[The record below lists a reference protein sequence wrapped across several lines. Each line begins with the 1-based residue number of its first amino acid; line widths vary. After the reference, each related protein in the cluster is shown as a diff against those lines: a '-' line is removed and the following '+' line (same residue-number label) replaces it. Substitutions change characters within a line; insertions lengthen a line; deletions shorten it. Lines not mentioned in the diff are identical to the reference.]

1 MDAVDIQRKYLQR
14 ERTRCEVYQKI
25 LEKCFRR
32 IEIAVEQGITNFVFD
47 IPPWS
52 WGLPRYSMPDAAA
65 YIKET
70 LEKKGY
76 RVDYA
81 GSQYSL
87 LVDWSEYLPEAKQV
101 REMVRWE
108 GNTKWKQPR
117 NRVKMP
123 TVSSWILDQPIRF
136 EKPRNFI
143 PVPSRPK
150 KEVSLP
156 PDYNHVPLVV
166 KPNLERQPT
175 MMVPIMGERPQ
186 TPVRPQ
192 TPAAVVP
199 IKRERPHTPT
209 APVKREQTQTSYP
222 NIRENFAP
230 PRSHLFIPPPQMSR
244 EQSVQQPSLF
254 IAPPQQTQPFMDRP
268 QQSSS
273 RPVPPVPQP
282 TTHVTIKEMLEKPS
296 SGQGRKIKIEW

>member
-76 RVDYA
+76 RVEYA
-81 GSQYSL
+81 GTHYSL
-87 LVDWSEYLPEAKQV
+87 LVDWSEYLPEPKQV

-117 NRVKMP
+117 NRIKMP

-143 PVPSRPK
+143 PLPSRSKPSK
-150 KEVSLP
+150 QKTVSLP
-156 PDYNHVPLVV
+156 PDYSNIPMIA
-166 KPNLERQPT
+166 KPNLERQP
-175 MMVPIMGERPQ
+175 ISISERPQ
-186 TPVRPQ
+186 TPQEEKTQTNTFTRTVSVREQP
-192 TPAAVVP
+192 
-199 IKRERPHTPT
+199 
-209 APVKREQTQTSYP
+209 QTQTQIMPMPSYP
-222 NIRENFAP
+222 NIRENVAP

-244 EQSVQQPSLF
+244 EQSTQQPSLF

-268 QQSSS
+268 QQAS
-273 RPVPPVPQP
+273 RQSISAP
-282 TTHVTIKEMLEKPS
+282 TTHVTVKEMLEKPS